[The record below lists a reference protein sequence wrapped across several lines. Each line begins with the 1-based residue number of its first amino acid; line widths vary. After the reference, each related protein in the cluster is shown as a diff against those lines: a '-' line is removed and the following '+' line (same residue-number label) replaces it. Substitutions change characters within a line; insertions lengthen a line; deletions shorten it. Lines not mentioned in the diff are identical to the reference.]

1 MRIVIT
7 DTAPPALKT
16 KAERIARSQR
26 RMEAIGDRVAEVLRE
41 HFQTKNNAGNKK
53 GWWRSNFWVDV
64 VKSAT
69 SRTGATDRTATVT
82 VASREFV
89 HKLKDGV
96 VRAKGGSF
104 LAIPLRSEAKEKGS
118 PGEWSQKGDGQLIP
132 IRTGRGLFLFR
143 NLGFRGRGRTK
154 GQRLEV
160 WYKLVTSV
168 RHLADPTALPPRQ
181 QILDAINDQ
190 LQREIAA
197 ELQ

>member
-7 DTAPPALKT
+7 DTATPALKT
-16 KAERIARSQR
+16 KAERIARSKR
-26 RMEAIGDRVAEVLRE
+26 RMEAIGEEVANVLRA
-41 HFQTKNNAGNKK
+41 HFLAKNTAGNKK
-53 GWWRSNFWVDV
+53 GWWRSNFWTDV
-64 VKSAT
+64 VMNAT
-69 SRTGATDRTATVT
+69 SRTGATDRTATVSI
-82 VASREFV
+82 ASREFIHV
-89 HKLKDGV
+89 LKGGV
-96 VRAKGGSF
+96 IRAKSGRNI
-104 LAIPLRSEAKEKGS
+104 AIPLTSEAKQKGS

-181 QILDAINDQ
+181 QILDAINAQ